1 MNRMIIDVQDGQ
13 VCIAITKENKLDHF
27 FIERA
32 TGSEHYGNIYIG
44 RVEQIKPGIQAAF
57 VNIGEGKN
65 GLLHQKDIHP
75 NDENLP
81 IEKCVKKGQE
91 LIVQVKKEAIGDK
104 GPRLTTKCSLS
115 GHFLVLLPME
125 KKVYISKKI
134 RNTDEK
140 NRLMKIAKNL
150 KGQDYGLIV
159 RTEAEGAEEENIKRE
174 LDYLLSKWKKVN
186 PIEIAPK
193 LLLRDSSIVGRMI
206 RDYYNEEIDDIIV
219 NGREILEELERYFS
233 IYFLESVEKIKYI
246 EQPYLLNYCG
256 LEDQVNELFDR
267 KVWLESGGYIVIDYT
282 EACTVIDVNSGRFTG
297 HNNMEETFLKINL
310 EATEAIA
317 NQIRLRNIGGIIIID
332 YINIKKMEEQKTVV
346 DYLEKCLEKDKLKTK
361 IYGFTELCILQMT
374 RKQQGKRLNRIQT
387 EECKICVGTGY
398 LPKQEVLFYKAMS
411 IMERNKNLLKQNTL
425 FLKVNPYLKE
435 LIVEKREKNEHNV
448 VQMIEEY
455 YKVKVQI
462 EVSPFMEFGEIII
475 F

>member
-1 MNRMIIDVQDGQ
+1 MIMDVQDGQ
-13 VCIAITKENKLDHF
+13 ICIAIVKDNKLDHF

-32 TGSEHYGNIYIG
+32 TGTEHYGNIYIG
-44 RVEQIKPGIQAAF
+44 RIEQIKPGIQAAF

-75 NDENLP
+75 NDENIP

-91 LIVQVKKEAIGDK
+91 VIVQVKKEAIGDK

-125 KKVYISKKI
+125 EKIYISKKI
-134 RNTDEK
+134 KNIDEK
-140 NRLMKIAKNL
+140 NRLKKIAKNL

-186 PIEIAPK
+186 PIEMAPK

-206 RDYYNEEIDDIIV
+206 RDYYNEAIDEIIV
-219 NGREILEELERYFS
+219 NGKEILEELERYFS
-233 IYFLESVEKIKYI
+233 IYFLESVGKIKYV
-246 EQPYLLNYCG
+246 EQSYLLNYCG
-256 LEDQVNELFDR
+256 LEEQVNELFDR
-267 KVWLESGGYIVIDYT
+267 KVWLKSGGYIVIDYT
-282 EACTVIDVNSGRFTG
+282 EACTVIDVNSGKFTG
-297 HNNMEETFLKINL
+297 HNNMEETFLQINL
-310 EATEAIA
+310 EATERIA

-332 YINIKKMEEQKTVV
+332 YINIRKMEEQKIVT
-346 DYLEKCLEKDKLKTK
+346 DYLEKCLERDKIKTK

-374 RKQQGKRLNRIQT
+374 RKQQGKRLNRIQKEDCRVCT
-387 EECKICVGTGY
+387 GTGF
-398 LPKQEVLFYKAMS
+398 LLKQEVLFYRVMS
-411 IMERNKNLLKQNTL
+411 MIERNKDILNKGKV
-425 FLKVNPYLKE
+425 FLKVSPYLKE
-435 LIVEKREKNEHNV
+435 LILEKRERNEENL

-455 YKVKVQI
+455 YKVKVEM
-462 EVSPFMEFGEIII
+462 EVGAFMEFGEINV

>member
-1 MNRMIIDVQDGQ
+1 MDVQDGQ
-13 VCIAITKENKLDHF
+13 ICIAITKDNKLDHF

-81 IEKCVKKGQE
+81 IEKCIKKGQE

-125 KKVYISKKI
+125 KKIYISKKI
-134 RNTDEK
+134 KNTDEK
-140 NRLMKIAKNL
+140 NRLKNIVKNL
-150 KGQDYGLIV
+150 KDQDYGLIV

-193 LLLRDSSIVGRMI
+193 LLLRDSCIIDRMI
-206 RDYYNEEIDDIIV
+206 RDYYNEEIDEIIV
-219 NGREILEELERYFS
+219 NGKEILEELERYFS
-233 IYFLESVEKIKYI
+233 TYFLESVGKIKYI
-246 EQPYLLNYCG
+246 EQSYLLNYCG

-267 KVWLESGGYIVIDYT
+267 RVWLDSGGYIVIDYT
-282 EACTVIDVNSGRFTG
+282 EACTVIDVNSGKFTG
-297 HNNMEETFLKINL
+297 HNNMEETFLQINL
-310 EATEAIA
+310 EATEVIA

-332 YINIKKMEEQKTVV
+332 YINIKKIEEQKIVTE
-346 DYLEKCLEKDKLKTK
+346 YLEKCLEKDKLKTK
-361 IYGFTELCILQMT
+361 VYGFTELCILQMT

-387 EECKICVGTGY
+387 EECRVCAGTGF
-398 LPKQEVLFYKAMS
+398 LPKQEVLFYKIMS
-411 IMERNKNLLKQNTL
+411 IIERNKNLLNQKNL
-425 FLKVNPYLKE
+425 SLKVNPYLKE
-435 LIVEKREKNEHNV
+435 LIAEKRDKNEKNV

-455 YKVKVQI
+455 YKVKVEI
-462 EVSPFMEFGEIII
+462 EVGAFMEFDEISVY
-475 F
+475 

>member
-1 MNRMIIDVQDGQ
+1 MIMDVQDGQ
-13 VCIAITKENKLDHF
+13 ICIAIVKDNKLDHF

-32 TGSEHYGNIYIG
+32 TGTEHYGNIYIG
-44 RVEQIKPGIQAAF
+44 RIEQIKPGIQAAF

-75 NDENLP
+75 NDQNIP

-91 LIVQVKKEAIGDK
+91 VIVQVKKEAIGDK

-125 KKVYISKKI
+125 EKIYISKKI
-134 RNTDEK
+134 KNIDEK
-140 NRLMKIAKNL
+140 NRLKKIAKNL

-186 PIEIAPK
+186 PIEMAPK

-206 RDYYNEEIDDIIV
+206 RDYYNEAIDEIIV
-219 NGREILEELERYFS
+219 NGKEILEELERYFS
-233 IYFLESVEKIKYI
+233 IYFLESVGKIKYV
-246 EQPYLLNYCG
+246 EQSYLLNYCG
-256 LEDQVNELFDR
+256 LEEQVNELFDR
-267 KVWLESGGYIVIDYT
+267 KVWLKSGGYIVIDYT
-282 EACTVIDVNSGRFTG
+282 EACTVIDVNSGKFTG
-297 HNNMEETFLKINL
+297 HNNMEETFLQINL
-310 EATEAIA
+310 EATERIA

-332 YINIKKMEEQKTVV
+332 YINIRKMEEQKIVT
-346 DYLEKCLEKDKLKTK
+346 DYLEKCLERDKIKTK

-374 RKQQGKRLNRIQT
+374 RKQQGKRLNRIQKEDCRVCT
-387 EECKICVGTGY
+387 GTGF
-398 LPKQEVLFYKAMS
+398 LLKQEVLFYRVMS
-411 IMERNKNLLKQNTL
+411 MIERNKDILNKGKV
-425 FLKVNPYLKE
+425 FLKVSPYLKE
-435 LIVEKREKNEHNV
+435 LILEKRERNEENL
-448 VQMIEEY
+448 VQMIQEY
-455 YKVKVQI
+455 YKVKVEM
-462 EVSPFMEFGEIII
+462 EVGAFMEFGEINV